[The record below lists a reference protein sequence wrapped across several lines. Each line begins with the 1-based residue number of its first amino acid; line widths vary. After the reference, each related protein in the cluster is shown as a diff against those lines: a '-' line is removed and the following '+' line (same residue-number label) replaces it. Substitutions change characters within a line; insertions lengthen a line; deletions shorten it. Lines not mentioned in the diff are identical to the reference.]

1 MGRSSWVSDEAMG
14 HVLAAL
20 TPQNRLVMEVCIST
34 GLRVGDVLAL
44 KTAALRPRQTIREQ
58 KTGKTRRVR
67 WRKDLYER
75 MLAGAGRLWV
85 FEGRTDWKRHRTR
98 QAVWKDLRRISRVFL
113 PGGGIPRGAQ
123 VSPHSARKMY
133 AVGLLHQTGDLRR
146 VQKELNHDS
155 EAVTLLYAMADQI
168 ARKGGGKCGQIG

>member
-1 MGRSSWVSDEAMG
+1 MGRSSWVEPEAMS

-20 TPQNRLVMEVCIST
+20 TPQNRLVMEVCITT

-67 WRKDLYER
+67 WKAEIYER

-85 FEGRTDWKRHRTR
+85 FEGRTDWRKHRTR
-98 QAVWKDLRRISRVFL
+98 QAVWKDLDRIARVFL
-113 PGGGIPRGAQ
+113 PGGSIPRGAQ
-123 VSPHSARKMY
+123 ISPHSGRKMY
-133 AVGLLHQTGDLRR
+133 AVARLRQTGSLDQVR
-146 VQKELNHDS
+146 KDLNHDN
-155 EAVTLLYAMADQI
+155 EAVTLLYAMADHLGK
-168 ARKGGGKCGQIG
+168 KGGGKCGHIG

>member
-1 MGRSSWVSDEAMG
+1 MGRSSWINPEAMS

-20 TPQNRLVMEVCIST
+20 TPQNRLVMEVCMTT

-67 WRKDLYER
+67 WKTELYER

-85 FEGRTDWKRHRTR
+85 FEGRTDWRKHRTR

-113 PGGGIPRGAQ
+113 PGGSIPRGAQ
-123 VSPHSARKMY
+123 VSPHSARTMY
-133 AVGLLHQTGDLRR
+133 AVARLRQTGDLRQ
-146 VQKELNHDS
+146 VQRELNHDS
-155 EAVTLLYAMADQI
+155 EAVTLLYAMADQLGK
-168 ARKGGGKCGQIG
+168 KGGGKR